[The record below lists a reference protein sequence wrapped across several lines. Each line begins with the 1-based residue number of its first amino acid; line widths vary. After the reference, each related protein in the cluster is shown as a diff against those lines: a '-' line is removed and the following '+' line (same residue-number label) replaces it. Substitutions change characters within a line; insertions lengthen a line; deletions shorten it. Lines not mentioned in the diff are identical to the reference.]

1 MTKIKIAGA
10 TMILSVAVAMP
21 AFAQEASSTN
31 LRRAHN
37 ELSGPFHA
45 SARTRPWS
53 RINSGA
59 GSSERDPSRVGSEDA
74 EFRPA
79 SS

>member
-1 MTKIKIAGA
+1 
-10 TMILSVAVAMP
+10 MILSVTVTMP
-21 AFAQEASSTN
+21 AFAQGANSTH

-37 ELSGPFHA
+37 ELSAPLHA
-45 SARTRPWS
+45 NARIRPSS
-53 RINSGA
+53 RIDDAVWSQ
-59 GSSERDPSRVGSEDA
+59 RDPSRVGSEDA

>member
-21 AFAQEASSTN
+21 AFAQEASSTH

-37 ELSGPFHA
+37 ELSAPFQA
-45 SARTRPWS
+45 NARIRPSS
-53 RINSGA
+53 RIDYANWSQ
-59 GSSERDPSRVGSEDA
+59 RDPSRVGGEDA
-74 EFRPA
+74 DFRP
-79 SS
+79 SGN